1 MTKQITV
8 LLILLLAVLSA
19 CNKGREFT
27 EVKQL
32 SEFEG
37 TEFIPTLEHKIQ
49 PDKNA
54 VYCASLLF
62 AWDEVRKQIAEPLTV
77 SKEYP
82 DLRLLNQSN
91 AFKGVLAHDEY
102 SARGDVEE
110 GLIIVKAEFS
120 KSLPFEFK
128 YQSFD
133 EKLTFNGQKVASFGI
148 EEHADKEMVKNMKIA
163 YYRNDN
169 NFLLKLF
176 PKNKA
181 HEIILLRSEKSFS
194 SISKMVDEV
203 ARLTAIGKKEAKNSK
218 KSWKYYF
225 NDEDVVLIPKLN
237 FNIETNYPTLVGSR
251 FTSSR
256 RNFRVAEARQRTAFI
271 LNESGAEI
279 EAEALL
285 AADSIAMQEYEE
297 PSPKRLVFD
306 KPFLILLKR
315 VDSDNPY
322 FGFWVANTELMEKK

>member
-1 MTKQITV
+1 V
-8 LLILLLAVLSA
+8 FFAALL
-19 CNKGREFT
+19 T
-27 EVKQL
+27 
-32 SEFEG
+32 
-37 TEFIPTLEHKIQ
+37 
-49 PDKNA
+49 
-54 VYCASLLF
+54 
-62 AWDEVRKQIAEPLTV
+62 
-77 SKEYP
+77 
-82 DLRLLNQSN
+82 
-91 AFKGVLAHDEY
+91 
-102 SARGDVEE
+102 
-110 GLIIVKAEFS
+110 
-120 KSLPFEFK
+120 FEFK

-148 EEHADKEMVKNMKIA
+148 EEYADKEMVKNMKIA

-169 NFLLKLF
+169 NFLLKLL

-237 FNIETNYPTLVGSR
+237 FNIETNYPTLEGSHFKTGER
-251 FTSSR
+251 ML
-256 RNFRVAEARQRTAFI
+256 RVAEARQRTAFI
-271 LNESGAEI
+271 LDENGAEV
-279 EAEALL
+279 ESVVRFATTEEVVYEKPKPK
-285 AADSIAMQEYEE
+285 AMI
-297 PSPKRLVFD
+297 FD

-315 VDSDNPY
+315 VDSDSPY